1 MLARFA
7 PLGFILLSFLSC
19 SVPSR
24 LHPWV
29 SLAICLSVMFSQRPQ
44 KIEQDKREVGYG
56 QSHSLAAVL
65 TVAAFL
71 YTTMSICLPQPLL
84 EPILPTKPCRI
95 SFLDVQS
102 VPTCEGICCPRIPAG
117 RPLTRAGRGVWALEI
132 PTIGKMWTVASLSS
146 LNPPPLSNYSYQQ
159 RQEQNLGL

>member
-65 TVAAFL
+65 TVACIPL
-71 YTTMSICLPQPLL
+71 YYNVHLPSTAPSGTH
-84 EPILPTKPCRI
+84 PPHK
-95 SFLDVQS
+95 
-102 VPTCEGICCPRIPAG
+102 
-117 RPLTRAGRGVWALEI
+117 AL
-132 PTIGKMWTVASLSS
+132 
-146 LNPPPLSNYSYQQ
+146 QD
-159 RQEQNLGL
+159 